1 MKSAGNDKKL
11 WQRYVDNLYTKE
23 DLRQLSDKLKDPQTT
38 GVLHDL
44 MSDIWEESAA
54 QSSGSFSDRERY
66 KEEAR
71 RLLQRLRP
79 APRFPFRRLAAV
91 AASVAAV
98 CCLVL
103 GGVYFWQ
110 TRQQVD
116 INYLEVSTSYGERKE
131 VRLPDGTFVMLN
143 ACSSVRYPEH
153 FVGDERRV
161 TLEGE
166 GYFRVRHDDSQP
178 FLVVTPSLRV
188 RVLGTC
194 FDVKAYSSDQMMSVD
209 VEEGKVQVDL
219 PEAMMRLTA
228 NERVLINT
236 LSGEYAKQ
244 KEEGEVASWRTG
256 SLRFYRTPLFDVA
269 RELERRYHCR
279 IVFADGVGSDK
290 QNLGSSPA
298 LHRICQRHPL
308 PRRGRQH
315 RALQMIG
322 RNLFSSPLS
331 CEGWSTLP
339 NMFRSAGTYITFEI
353 LKKVFS
359 GLISMM
365 CSCSPRYSNK

>member
-54 QSSGSFSDRERY
+54 QSSGSLSDRERY

-79 APRFPFRRLAAV
+79 APRFPFRSLAAV

-279 IVFADGVGSDK
+279 IVFADGVGSD
-290 QNLGSSPA
+290 N
-298 LHRICQRHPL
+298 
-308 PRRGRQH
+308 
-315 RALQMIG
+315 
-322 RNLFSSPLS
+322 
-331 CEGWSTLP
+331 
-339 NMFRSAGTYITFEI
+339 
-353 LKKVFS
+353 
-359 GLISMM
+359 LISGQHD
-365 CSCSPRYSNK
+365 NKTLEAVLRSIEYASGIHYRAEGDSIVLYK